1 MASDI
6 RQRLNSTFVHLSNKF
21 RNKEVIQVYVE
32 DDIDKVFW
40 FSFLHPFELAYNVE
54 FHVSIIHDRNKNF
67 QGKASILSYKKESDL
82 GKNLWICIDSDYDE
96 LVKDFSAY
104 TNLIRRNKYI
114 ITTWWYSIEN
124 LKSQPD
130 LLKDNILKASLV
142 DCCPVNIEEILA
154 EVSSCYK
161 EVFLLLL
168 EMEEKKDKRFKID
181 DFIRCLSFVEF
192 DDKGLNET
200 VVNSKILEWKNNNL
214 NFFAQYG
221 NRFHFWEN
229 KLRGLGY
236 KVEDYYQIFSGHGLY
251 DKIAVPLVSHYAK
264 KYRTEMLSKIAN
276 SADSKDRKAEL
287 VKEYYNNTFTT
298 NERGSLGN
306 RVKQLVTDNSP
317 IRESSAATRINEQI
331 LEALK

>member
-21 RNKEVIQVYVE
+21 RNREVIQVYVE

-40 FSFLHPFELAYNVE
+40 FSFLHPFELDYNVE
-54 FHVSIIHDRNKNF
+54 FHVSIIHNRNKNF
-67 QGKASILSYKKESDL
+67 QGKASILSYKKEADL

-96 LVKDFSAY
+96 LVKDFSTY

-130 LLKDNILKASLV
+130 LLRDNILKASLV
-142 DCCPVNIEEILA
+142 DCCPINIEEILA
-154 EVSSCYK
+154 KVSSCYK

-168 EMEEKKDKRFKID
+168 EMEEKKDKRFKIS
-181 DFIRCLSFVEF
+181 DFTRCLSFVEF

-221 NRFHFWEN
+221 NRFHFWEK

-276 SADSKDRKAEL
+276 SADSKDRKIEL

-298 NERGSLGN
+298 SERESLGN

-317 IRESSAATRINEQI
+317 IRESTAATRINKQI